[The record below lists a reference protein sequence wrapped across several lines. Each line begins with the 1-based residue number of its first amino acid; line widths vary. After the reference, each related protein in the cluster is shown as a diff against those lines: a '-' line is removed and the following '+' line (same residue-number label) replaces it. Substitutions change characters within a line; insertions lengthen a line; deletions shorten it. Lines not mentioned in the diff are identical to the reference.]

1 MAMLA
6 TEETRYPKPKRRLR
20 LGFVGGGRGAL
31 VGEWHATGA
40 RLSNRWEIVAG
51 ALSSDPETARV
62 SGEDWMLPPD
72 RIYSDYETMA
82 WRRLPG
88 RTASTRSSS
97 AHRTSCTFLKPKRS
111 SMPGSTSSATS
122 R

>member
-6 TEETRYPKPKRRLR
+6 TDETRYQPTRRLR

-51 ALSSDPETARV
+51 ALSSDPETARL
-62 SGEDWMLPPD
+62 SGQDWMLAPD
-72 RIYSDYETMA
+72 RVYPDYEQMA
-82 WRRLPG
+82 RSEGGGMIIDGVAFTPNFLHHRQAE
-88 RTASTRSSS
+88 AS
-97 AHRTSCTFLKPKRS
+97 
-111 SMPGSTSSATS
+111 
-122 R
+122 